1 MRTVNCGQRTAAL
14 RSKPRAKSKQ
24 QRAEFKDAPQ
34 SLLFGICFLVF
45 ALIPLVLVLACGS
58 HSLVRSVSADDFAL
72 VSEGRYQGTVRVMNG
87 DPQLKQLA
95 QSWRGQ
101 IEADPVFLRDIAGRF
116 FSLPDTTEFRFMY
129 VGEDSVARRVILRY
143 FGFAP
148 KPFII
153 AGWQV
158 QFVFEEQSRRLR
170 AVYTLEVPLE

>member
-1 MRTVNCGQRTAAL
+1 
-14 RSKPRAKSKQ
+14 
-24 QRAEFKDAPQ
+24 
-34 SLLFGICFLVF
+34 
-45 ALIPLVLVLACGS
+45 
-58 HSLVRSVSADDFAL
+58 
-72 VSEGRYQGTVRVMNG
+72 MNG

-101 IEADPVFLRDIAGRF
+101 IEADPVFLRDVADRF
-116 FSLPDTTEFRFMY
+116 LSLPDTTEFRFMY

-158 QFVFEEQSRRLR
+158 QFVFDLNGRGLK
-170 AVYTLEVPLE
+170 AVYTEEVPLE

>member
-1 MRTVNCGQRTAAL
+1 MRTVNCGLRITAL
-14 RSKPRAKSKQ
+14 
-24 QRAEFKDAPQ
+24 
-34 SLLFGICFLVF
+34 
-45 ALIPLVLVLACGS
+45 LVLALACGS
-58 HSLVRSVSADDFAL
+58 HNLVRSVSADDFAL
-72 VSEGRYQGTVRVMNG
+72 VREGRYQGSVRVMNG

-101 IEADPVFLRDIAGRF
+101 IEADPVFLRDVADRF
-116 FSLPDTTEFRFMY
+116 LSLPDTTEFRFMY

-158 QFVFEEQSRRLR
+158 QFVFDLNGRGLK
-170 AVYTLEVPLE
+170 AVYTEEVPLE